1 MFQRNA
7 LDYLKQWAKKSGRK
21 PLVLRGAR
29 QVGKTTLVHE
39 FSKDFDQYLYLNLE
53 RQGATQLFET
63 NADLDQILTSI
74 YLFCNQPRSQN
85 KTLLF
90 IDEIQQSPKAVALLR
105 YFYEDF
111 PEIYVIA
118 AGSLLESLIDSHFS
132 FPVGRVEYFALRPCS
147 FSEFLGAMGETE
159 LTKAIHL
166 TAVPETIHGKVMQLF
181 KTFTLVGGMPEIIS
195 HYAQNKDLVSIRDIY
210 ESLLNGYKDD
220 VEKYSRNNVTTH
232 IIRFILQQ
240 GWAFA
245 AQRITL
251 GSFAGSSYKSREM
264 GEAFRTL
271 EKTMLLELV
280 YPCTQTLLP
289 AYPELKR
296 SPKLL
301 WLDVGLVNYAAG
313 IQNEVFNAADIMDTW
328 RGSIA
333 EQIVAQELLVSDNK
347 VSSTRSFW
355 VRDKK
360 GADAEVDFVVRLHD
374 KLIPVEVKSGHNS
387 RLRSLHIFMENTN
400 HDIAVRVWS
409 QPFSVDELATSSGK
423 KFRLLNIPF
432 YYVAELDKILNKILT
447 Q

>member
-1 MFQRNA
+1 
-7 LDYLKQWAKKSGRK
+7 
-21 PLVLRGAR
+21 
-29 QVGKTTLVHE
+29 
-39 FSKDFDQYLYLNLE
+39 
-53 RQGATQLFET
+53 
-63 NADLDQILTSI
+63 
-74 YLFCNQPRSQN
+74 
-85 KTLLF
+85 
-90 IDEIQQSPKAVALLR
+90 
-105 YFYEDF
+105 
-111 PEIYVIA
+111 
-118 AGSLLESLIDSHFS
+118 
-132 FPVGRVEYFALRPCS
+132 
-147 FSEFLGAMGETE
+147 MGETE